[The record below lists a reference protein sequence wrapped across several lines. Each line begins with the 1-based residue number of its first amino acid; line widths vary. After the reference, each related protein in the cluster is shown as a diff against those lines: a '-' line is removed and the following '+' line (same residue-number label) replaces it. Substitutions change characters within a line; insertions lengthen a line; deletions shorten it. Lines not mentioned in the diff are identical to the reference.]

1 MYAEPTTRDDHF
13 CCDVIHVPL
22 LIIKRAIQATT
33 CINFNIKK

>member
-13 CCDVIHVPL
+13 CCDVIPL